1 MVHRFGKY
9 AVSRDKD
16 LQTAQ
21 DELQRF
27 FKYEYMIKNLVH
39 QISRE
44 ALYIYIY
51 QRIYIITRHILW
63 SIYKEYH
70 LNSVYIRRDRLQQQQ
85 SDWIYLSPN
94 YSQSIDSY
102 RKFIPYGFEI
112 YTGIDVYSRFIPQ
125 FYIDIYFGTAWNVF
139 VQYINVVAN
148 KGYLLLL
155 LSVDRNSKILLVAEV
170 HYYLSVAIRDGLSS
184 I

>member
-1 MVHRFGKY
+1 
-9 AVSRDKD
+9 
-16 LQTAQ
+16 
-21 DELQRF
+21 
-27 FKYEYMIKNLVH
+27 MIKNLVH

-94 YSQSIDSY
+94 YS
-102 RKFIPYGFEI
+102 
-112 YTGIDVYSRFIPQ
+112 
-125 FYIDIYFGTAWNVF
+125 
-139 VQYINVVAN
+139 
-148 KGYLLLL
+148 
-155 LSVDRNSKILLVAEV
+155 
-170 HYYLSVAIRDGLSS
+170 
-184 I
+184 